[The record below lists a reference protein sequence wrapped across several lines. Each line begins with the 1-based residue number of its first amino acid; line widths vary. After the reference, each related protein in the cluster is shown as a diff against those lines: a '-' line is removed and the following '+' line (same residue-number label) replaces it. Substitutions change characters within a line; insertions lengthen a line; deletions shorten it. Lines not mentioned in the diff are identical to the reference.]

1 MKIENIVHIDKVSK
15 KFGTTTAVEQLSLD
29 IKHGE
34 FVTFLGPSGCGKSP
48 KDPCLIIKILDI
60 IQTT

>member
-34 FVTFLGPSGCGKSP
+34 FVTFLGPIR
-48 KDPCLIIKILDI
+48 LW
-60 IQTT
+60 